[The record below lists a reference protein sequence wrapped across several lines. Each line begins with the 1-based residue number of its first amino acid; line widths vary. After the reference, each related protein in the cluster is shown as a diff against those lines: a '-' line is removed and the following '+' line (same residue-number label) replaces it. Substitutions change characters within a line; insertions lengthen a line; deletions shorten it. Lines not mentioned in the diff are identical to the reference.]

1 METPPTPPDENRK
14 RRREIK
20 SDSSVSSGES
30 LPSIKHSRLGEE
42 DYEGK
47 FTTTAVPAMPMAVQE
62 ITCAQI
68 NEMFNSLVNGPGQD
82 DMTVVPSDAAS
93 RARAELSELGNAINA
108 LIEQRE
114 RRQLEIQQQ
123 METETATAM
132 REIEASQI
140 VDENIQF
147 IDEVVNAM
155 TRSQQRLERV
165 ERIAL
170 NRRIIKLINDSVTNS
185 EVRRQL
191 SPNEEG
197 IVAANIRGLFD
208 ALIKYCTAMASY
220 SYNSAPT
227 IIANLGSILAGSS
240 IIAGTVCG
248 IGSMNSGGSLLVFLS
263 QLLQTTSSTA
273 VGLYFL
279 GRGGFP
285 VNRMLENIGV
295 TVRECVENACI
306 RVRNQGQQF
315 MTSVSQTFNEMLEA
329 DTISSESSDSSV
341 STASTAGSAVTRIS
355 GILSMPEDRQI
366 LLLEERN
373 FDDTDNSLV
382 GRDVVINEEDV
393 TEPLTQPSDFGS
405 QPAFGSQGI
414 EEIDGGRKR
423 KSRRHMKMR
432 RTRKGRKGRRG
443 KGRMTKKGRKHYRTM
458 KRYRSKG
465 RR

>member
-1 METPPTPPDENRK
+1 METPPTPPEENRK

-30 LPSIKHSRLGEE
+30 LPSIKYGRLGEE

-47 FTTTAVPAMPMAVQE
+47 FTSTAAPAMPMAIPAPGVQQE

-68 NEMFNSLVNGPGQD
+68 NDMFNALINGPGQD
-82 DMTVVPSDAAS
+82 DITDDPIAAAS
-93 RARAELSELGNAINA
+93 RARYDLSALGNAINE
-108 LIEQRE
+108 LIDVRQE
-114 RRQLEIQQQ
+114 RQLEIQRQAAEQ
-123 METETATAM
+123 TAAEM

-147 IDEVVNAM
+147 INAVVDAM
-155 TRSQQRLERV
+155 TRSQERLGRAERRV
-165 ERIAL
+165 L
-170 NRRIIKLINDSVTNS
+170 NSRIIKLINDSVTNS

-191 SPNEEG
+191 EEEG
-197 IVAANIRGLFD
+197 IAGANIRGLFD

-220 SYNSAPT
+220 TYDNSPT
-227 IIANLGSILAGSS
+227 IISNLGSILAGSS

-279 GRGGFP
+279 GRGGLP
-285 VNRMLENIGV
+285 VQRMLQGIGAT
-295 TVRECVENACI
+295 TVDCLRDTCI

-315 MTSVSQTFNEMLEA
+315 MTSISQTFNEMLEA

-366 LLLEERN
+366 LLLQNGDFGDRDE
-373 FDDTDNSLV
+373 SLE
-382 GRDVVINEEDV
+382 GQEVVINEVDV
-393 TEPLTQPSDFGS
+393 EEPLTQPSAFGS
-405 QPAFGSQGI
+405 QPI

-443 KGRMTKKGRKHYRTM
+443 KGRMTKKGRKQHRTM

>member
-1 METPPTPPDENRK
+1 METPPTPPEENRK
-14 RRREIK
+14 RRRQIN

-30 LPSIKHSRLGEE
+30 LPSRKAAREGQD
-42 DYEGK
+42 DYEGE
-47 FTTTAVPAMPMAVQE
+47 FMTTVVPAMPMAVQE

-82 DMTVVPSDAAS
+82 DMTDVPSAAAS

-108 LIEQRE
+108 LIVQRE
-114 RRQLEIQQQ
+114 QRQLEIQRQAAEQ
-123 METETATAM
+123 TAAEM

-140 VDENIQF
+140 VEENTRF
-147 IDEVVNAM
+147 INDVVGTM
-155 TRSQQRLERV
+155 IRSQQRLERP

-170 NRRIIKLINDSVTNS
+170 NRRIIQLINDSVTNS

-191 SPNEEG
+191 EAEG
-197 IVAANIRGLFD
+197 IAGANIRGLFD
-208 ALIKYCTAMASY
+208 AIIKYCTAMASY

-248 IGSMNSGGSLLVFLS
+248 IGSMNNTGGSLLVFLS
-263 QLLQTTSSTA
+263 QLLQTGSSTA

-279 GRGGFP
+279 GRGGLP
-285 VNRMLENIGV
+285 VQRMLQGIGAT
-295 TVRECVENACI
+295 TVDCLRDACI

-315 MTSVSQTFNEMLEA
+315 MNSISQTFNEMLEA

-341 STASTAGSAVTRIS
+341 STASTAGSAVTAIS
-355 GILSMPEDRQI
+355 GILSMPIDTQI
-366 LLLEERN
+366 ALLEN
-373 FDDTDNSLV
+373 GDFDARDESLA
-382 GRDVVINEEDV
+382 GREVVINEVDV
-393 TEPLTQPSDFGS
+393 DEPLTQPS
-405 QPAFGSQGI
+405 AFGSQTDMNA
-414 EEIDGGRKR
+414 IDGGRKR

-443 KGRMTKKGRKHYRTM
+443 KVRMTKKGRKHHRTM

-465 RR
+465 HR